1 MPARSPW
8 SWPLRPG
15 SEEAD
20 FQEAALEPKGPEPKV
35 PPDPA
40 IDAFLEMMAAERGA
54 AANTVEAYR
63 RDLAAMAALVRPSS
77 LSGAEAAAIAGGL
90 QSLAASG
97 LSPRTQARR
106 LSALRQFYRFL
117 VSEGERDDDPTLT
130 LDAPRTGKS
139 LPKFLSEAEVDALL
153 AAVHGMEGPEGL
165 RLAAIVELLY
175 ASGLRITELVSLPAS
190 AARQGAESGVIWLVG
205 KGGRERM
212 VPVGSAAAE
221 ALAAYM
227 AVRGVFIT
235 HPGVARWLFPSRSS
249 EGHLTR
255 RRVGQL
261 LKALALEA
269 GLDPAK
275 VSPHVLRHA
284 FATHL
289 LAHGADL
296 RALQTLLG
304 HADIGTT
311 QIYTHVL
318 EERRRALV
326 LQHHPLAQ

>member
-1 MPARSPW
+1 
-8 SWPLRPG
+8 
-15 SEEAD
+15 
-20 FQEAALEPKGPEPKV
+20 
-35 PPDPA
+35 
-40 IDAFLEMMAAERGA
+40 MMAAERGA
-54 AANTVEAYR
+54 AVNTVEAYR
-63 RDLAAMAALVRPSS
+63 RDLASAGTILHPVNLSAADPADISQ
-77 LSGAEAAAIAGGL
+77 AL
-90 QSLAASG
+90 QILAATG

-117 VSEGERDDDPTLT
+117 VSEGQRGDDPTT
-130 LDAPRTGKS
+130 MLDAPRTGKA
-139 LPKFLSEAEVDALL
+139 LPKLLSEREVEALL
-153 AAVHGMEGPEGL
+153 DAARSMEGPEGL
-165 RLAAIVELLY
+165 RLTAMLELLY
-175 ASGLRITELVSLPAS
+175 ASGLRITELVSLPAT

-227 AVRGVFIT
+227 AVRGGFIAE
-235 HPGVARWLFPSRSS
+235 PRQARWLFPSRSK
-249 EGHLTR
+249 EGYLTR

-275 VSPHVLRHA
+275 VSSHVLRHA

-318 EERRRALV
+318 EERRRSLV
-326 LQHHPLAQ
+326 LEHHPLAG

>member
-1 MPARSPW
+1 MPPAS
-8 SWPLRPG
+8 
-15 SEEAD
+15 
-20 FQEAALEPKGPEPKV
+20 
-35 PPDPA
+35 DPA
-40 IDAFLEMMAAERGA
+40 IEAFLETLAAERGA
-54 AANTVEAYR
+54 ARNTLEAYG
-63 RDLAAMAALVRPSS
+63 RDLRTVAAEIQPSPLSAATPDDLRQAVQGMAA
-77 LSGAEAAAIAGGL
+77 AG
-90 QSLAASG
+90 LARS
-97 LSPRTQARR
+97 TQARR
-106 LSALRQFYRFL
+106 LSALRQFFAYL
-117 VSEGERDDDPTLT
+117 ISEGARADDPTAA
-130 LDAPRTGKS
+130 LDAPRSAQT
-139 LPKFLSEAEVDALL
+139 LPKILTPAEIDSLLEAAH
-153 AAVHGMEGPEGL
+153 AMEGPEGA

-175 ASGLRITELVSLPAS
+175 ATGLRVSELVSLPLS
-190 AARQGAESGVIWLVG
+190 AARQGASAGALWLRG

-212 VPVGSAAAE
+212 VPIGTAAVSA
-221 ALAAYM
+221 LDRYL
-227 AVRGVFIT
+227 AVRGVFVT
-235 HPGVARWLFPSRSS
+235 TPGLAKWLFPSRST

-269 GLDPAK
+269 GLEPAK

-326 LQHHPLAQ
+326 LDHHPLAD

>member
-1 MPARSPW
+1 MPADPKI
-8 SWPLRPG
+8 
-15 SEEAD
+15 
-20 FQEAALEPKGPEPKV
+20 EP
-35 PPDPA
+35 
-40 IDAFLEMMAAERGA
+40 FLEMMAAERGA
-54 AANTVEAYR
+54 AANTVDAYR
-63 RDLAAMAALVRPSS
+63 RDLL
-77 LSGAEAAAIAGGL
+77 AAAGLLHPAPLSEAKSPALSTAL

-117 VSEGERDDDPTLT
+117 VSEGVRADDPTAT
-130 LDAPRTGKS
+130 LDAPRTGNA
-139 LPKFLSEAEVDALL
+139 LPKFLSEAQVDALL
-153 AAVHGMEGPEGL
+153 EAAHAMEGPEGL
-165 RLAAIVELLY
+165 RLAAMLELLY
-175 ASGLRITELVSLPAS
+175 ASGLRITELVSLPAT

-212 VPVGSAAAE
+212 VPVGNAAAE

-227 AVRGVFIT
+227 AVRGVFISE
-235 HPGVARWLFPSRSS
+235 PRLARWLFPSRSK

-261 LKALALEA
+261 LKTLALEA
-269 GLDPAK
+269 GLDPAQ

-326 LQHHPLAQ
+326 LQHHPLAG

>member
-1 MPARSPW
+1 MTETIPF
-8 SWPLRPG
+8 
-15 SEEAD
+15 D
-20 FQEAALEPKGPEPKV
+20 HN
-35 PPDPA
+35 
-40 IDAFLEMMAAERGA
+40 IDTFLEMMAAERGA
-54 AANTVEAYR
+54 AANTVDAYR
-63 RDLAAMAALVRPSS
+63 RDLTAIAGLMHPVR
-77 LSGAEAAAIAGGL
+77 LGEANAAAISDVL
-90 QSLAASG
+90 QSLAAGG

-117 VSEGERDDDPTLT
+117 VSEGLRADDPTAT
-130 LDAPRTGKS
+130 LDAPRTGKA
-139 LPKFLSEAEVDALL
+139 LPKFLSEAQVDALL
-153 AAVHGMEGPEGL
+153 DAAHAMEGPEGL
-165 RLAAIVELLY
+165 RLAAMLELLY
-175 ASGLRITELVSLPAS
+175 ASGLRITELVSLPAT

-227 AVRGVFIT
+227 SVRGVFIT
-235 HPGVARWLFPSRSS
+235 EPRLARWLFPSRSK
-249 EGHLTR
+249 EGYLTR

-261 LKALALEA
+261 LKELALEA

-326 LQHHPLAQ
+326 LQHHPLAL

>member
-1 MPARSPW
+1 MPAASDRAVAAS
-8 SWPLRPG
+8 RPSG
-15 SEEAD
+15 VNSDHIIE
-20 FQEAALEPKGPEPKV
+20 
-35 PPDPA
+35 
-40 IDAFLEMMAAERGA
+40 AFLEMMVAERAA
-54 AANTVEAYR
+54 AANTLEAYR
-63 RDLAAMAALVRPSS
+63 RDLAFMEKLVRPAS
-77 LSGAEAAAIAGGL
+77 LSQADTDAIGHAL
-90 QSLAASG
+90 QSLQTSG

-106 LSALRQFYRFL
+106 LSVLRQFYRFL
-117 VSEGERDDDPTLT
+117 VSEGARADDPTLT
-130 LDAPRTGKS
+130 LDAPRAGQS

-153 AAVHGMEGPEGL
+153 DAVHNMEEPEGL

-190 AARQGAESGVIWLVG
+190 AARQGAESGVVWLIG

-212 VPVGSAAAE
+212 VPVGSAAAK

-235 HPGVARWLFPSRSS
+235 EPGLAKWLFPSRSR
-249 EGHLTR
+249 EGYLTR

-261 LKALALEA
+261 LKELALEA
-269 GLDPAK
+269 GIDQAK

-289 LAHGADL
+289 LSHGADL

-326 LQHHPLAQ
+326 LQHHPLAR

>member
-1 MPARSPW
+1 MPA
-8 SWPLRPG
+8 
-15 SEEAD
+15 
-20 FQEAALEPKGPEPKV
+20 
-35 PPDPA
+35 DPH
-40 IDAFLEMMAAERGA
+40 IETFLEMMAAERGA
-54 AANTVEAYR
+54 AANTVDAYR
-63 RDLAAMAALVRPSS
+63 RDLL
-77 LSGAEAAAIAGGL
+77 AAAGLLHPTPLSEAKTPALSAAL

-117 VSEGERDDDPTLT
+117 VSEGVRADDPTAT
-130 LDAPRTGKS
+130 LDAPRTGNA
-139 LPKFLSEAEVDALL
+139 LPKFLSEAQVDALL
-153 AAVHGMEGPEGL
+153 EAAHAMEGPEGL
-165 RLAAIVELLY
+165 RLAAMLELLY
-175 ASGLRITELVSLPAS
+175 ASGLRITELVSLPAT

-212 VPVGSAAAE
+212 VPVGNAAAE

-227 AVRGVFIT
+227 AVRGVFISE
-235 HPGVARWLFPSRSS
+235 PRLARWLFPSRSK

-261 LKALALEA
+261 LKTLALEA
-269 GLDPAK
+269 GLDPAQ

-326 LQHHPLAQ
+326 LQHHPLAG

>member
-1 MPARSPW
+1 MPAASDP
-8 SWPLRPG
+8 PVP
-15 SEEAD
+15 AD
-20 FQEAALEPKGPEPKV
+20 PN
-35 PPDPA
+35 

-54 AANTVEAYR
+54 AANTIEAYR
-63 RDLAAMAALVRPSS
+63 RDLTSVAGGMHPASLCEADPAGISQALQT
-77 LSGAEAAAIAGGL
+77 LAAA
-90 QSLAASG
+90 G
-97 LSPRTQARR
+97 LSARTQARR

-117 VSEGERDDDPTLT
+117 VSDGLRADDPTAT
-130 LDAPRTGKS
+130 LDAPRTGKA

-153 AAVHGMEGPEGL
+153 AAAHDREGPEGL
-165 RLAAIVELLY
+165 RLAAMLELLY
-175 ASGLRITELVSLPAS
+175 ASGLRISELVSLPAT

-212 VPVGSAAAE
+212 VPVGRPAAE

-235 HPGVARWLFPSRSS
+235 EPGLAKWLFPSRSQ
-249 EGHLTR
+249 EGYLTR

-261 LKALALEA
+261 LKTLALEA

-326 LQHHPLAQ
+326 LEHHPLAG

>member
-1 MPARSPW
+1 MQPAS
-8 SWPLRPG
+8 
-15 SEEAD
+15 
-20 FQEAALEPKGPEPKV
+20 
-35 PPDPA
+35 DPA
-40 IDAFLEMMAAERGA
+40 IEAFLEAMAAERA
-54 AANTVEAYR
+54 AARNTLEAYG
-63 RDLAAMAALVRPSS
+63 RDLRAVASSIAPSALSDAAAEELRRALQAMAAAGLASS
-77 LSGAEAAAIAGGL
+77 
-90 QSLAASG
+90 
-97 LSPRTQARR
+97 TQARR

-117 VSEGERDDDPTLT
+117 VSEARREDDPTAS
-130 LDAPRTGKS
+130 LDSPRAAQP
-139 LPKFLSEAEVDALL
+139 LPKFLSPADVDALL
-153 AAVHGMEGPEGL
+153 QTVHAMQGPEGL

-175 ASGLRITELVSLPAS
+175 ATGLRVTELVSLPAA
-190 AARQGAESGVIWLVG
+190 AARQGAAAGALWLRG
-205 KGGRERM
+205 KGGRERL
-212 VPVGSAAAE
+212 VPVGRAAIA
-221 ALAAYM
+221 ALDKYL
-227 AVRGVFIT
+227 AVRGVFVT
-235 HPGVARWLFPSRSS
+235 APSLGHWLFPSRST

-255 RRVGQL
+255 RRIGQL

-296 RALQTLLG
+296 RALQTMLG

-326 LQHHPLAQ
+326 LEHHPLAD

>member
-1 MPARSPW
+1 
-8 SWPLRPG
+8 
-15 SEEAD
+15 
-20 FQEAALEPKGPEPKV
+20 
-35 PPDPA
+35 
-40 IDAFLEMMAAERGA
+40 MAAERGA
-54 AANTVEAYR
+54 AANTVDAYR
-63 RDLAAMAALVRPSS
+63 RDLLFMAGLVRPAN
-77 LSGAEAAAIAGGL
+77 LAEADATAISGAL
-90 QSLAASG
+90 QSLAAGG

-106 LSALRQFYRFL
+106 LSALRQFFRFL
-117 VSEGERDDDPTLT
+117 VSEGERGDDPTAT

-139 LPKFLSEAEVDALL
+139 LPKFLSEGEVDALL
-153 AAVHGMEGPEGL
+153 ETVHGMEGPEGL
-165 RLAAIVELLY
+165 RLAAMVEMLY
-175 ASGLRITELVSLPAS
+175 ASGLRITELVSLPAT
-190 AARQGAESGVIWLVG
+190 AARQGSESGVIWLVG

-235 HPGVARWLFPSRSS
+235 EPGLAKWLFPSRSK

-261 LKALALEA
+261 LKELALEA

-289 LAHGADL
+289 LSRGADL

>member
-1 MPARSPW
+1 LPPAS
-8 SWPLRPG
+8 
-15 SEEAD
+15 
-20 FQEAALEPKGPEPKV
+20 
-35 PPDPA
+35 DPA
-40 IDAFLEMMAAERGA
+40 IEAFLEMLAAERGA
-54 AANTVEAYR
+54 ARNTLEAYG
-63 RDLAAMAALVRPSS
+63 RDLRAAAVALHPTPLAEAGSGDLRRVVQAMA
-77 LSGAEAAAIAGGL
+77 EAGL
-90 QSLAASG
+90 ARA
-97 LSPRTQARR
+97 TQARR
-106 LSALRQFYRFL
+106 LSALRQFFAYL
-117 VSEGERDDDPTLT
+117 ISEGQRGDDPTAA
-130 LDAPRTGKS
+130 LDAPRS
-139 LPKFLSEAEVDALL
+139 AQRLPKFLTAAEVDALL
-153 AAVHGMEGPEGL
+153 DAAHAMEGPEGA

-175 ASGLRITELVSLPAS
+175 ASGLRVSELVSLPLS
-190 AARQGAESGVIWLVG
+190 AARQGASAGAIWLVG

-212 VPVGSAAAE
+212 VPLGRAAVE
-221 ALAAYM
+221 ALDRYL
-227 AVRGVFIT
+227 AVRGVFVVT
-235 HPGVARWLFPSRSS
+235 PALARWLFPSRSR

-261 LKALALEA
+261 LKELALEA

-326 LQHHPLAQ
+326 LGHHPLAD

>member
-1 MPARSPW
+1 MPA
-8 SWPLRPG
+8 
-15 SEEAD
+15 
-20 FQEAALEPKGPEPKV
+20 
-35 PPDPA
+35 DPH
-40 IDAFLEMMAAERGA
+40 IETFLEMMAAERGA
-54 AANTVEAYR
+54 AANTVDAYR
-63 RDLAAMAALVRPSS
+63 RDLL
-77 LSGAEAAAIAGGL
+77 AAAGLLHPTPLSEAKTPALSAAL

-117 VSEGERDDDPTLT
+117 VSEGVRSDDPTAT
-130 LDAPRTGKS
+130 LDAPRTGNA
-139 LPKFLSEAEVDALL
+139 LPKFLSEAQVDALL
-153 AAVHGMEGPEGL
+153 EAAHAMEGPEGL
-165 RLAAIVELLY
+165 RLAAMLELLY
-175 ASGLRITELVSLPAS
+175 ASGLRITELVSLPAT

-212 VPVGSAAAE
+212 VPVGNAAAE

-227 AVRGVFIT
+227 AVRGVFISE
-235 HPGVARWLFPSRSS
+235 PRLARWLFPSRSK

-261 LKALALEA
+261 LKTLALEA
-269 GLDPAK
+269 GLDPAQ

-326 LQHHPLAQ
+326 LQHHPLAG